1 MSLTKIIDNL
11 YLGSY
16 NDIIKEYFKDI
27 GANVIINVAYECSYE
42 CKNMFNCN
50 DEIKYYYY
58 PYHDRP
64 QTMINEVFDE
74 IADLI
79 HKNIEQKKTVFI
91 HCYAGKSRSASFILA
106 YLMKYKN
113 YDLDTAYNYVN
124 DLREIYPNL
133 GFLKQLMDYEIKLT
147 GQSTL
152 DFDKYCIKYIYI
164 TVGFASIEEVNTT
177 YNLCNNDVDLT
188 LDKLF
193 DR

>member
-1 MSLTKIIDNL
+1 MGLTKIIDNL

-91 HCYAGKSRSASFILA
+91 HCYA
-106 YLMKYKN
+106 
-113 YDLDTAYNYVN
+113 
-124 DLREIYPNL
+124 
-133 GFLKQLMDYEIKLT
+133 
-147 GQSTL
+147 
-152 DFDKYCIKYIYI
+152 
-164 TVGFASIEEVNTT
+164 
-177 YNLCNNDVDLT
+177 
-188 LDKLF
+188 
-193 DR
+193 